1 MTEKNNSESKLP
13 DGDVRY
19 TVIIN
24 KKDLNRV
31 LDYAYTER
39 ITVKEAFSEIID
51 SYFKEHKKKLLPS
64 PKRK

>member
-1 MTEKNNSESKLP
+1 MTEKNNPERKLP
-13 DGDVRY
+13 DGEVRY

-51 SYFKEHKKKLLPS
+51 SYFKGYKKKLLQS